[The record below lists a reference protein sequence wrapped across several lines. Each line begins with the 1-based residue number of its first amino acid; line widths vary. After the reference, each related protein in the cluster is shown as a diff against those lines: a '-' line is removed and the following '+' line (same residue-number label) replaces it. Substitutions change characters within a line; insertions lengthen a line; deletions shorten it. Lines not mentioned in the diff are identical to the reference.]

1 MNIKDLIYAY
11 IIGDSFGL
19 SRLKNSDIE
28 SNKIVDNKNLNITK
42 GNYSSMTTFMLSTM
56 DSISSNDKFNIT
68 DILNKMCTSLI
79 VNKYTSDGNF
89 YDLDKTTLEILEIY
103 MKKNNLSY
111 NYNENDLNGYAL
123 SRVLPIIID
132 NYYKEENL
140 DNFVQL
146 ISITNT
152 NEEVLIGIFILYKY
166 ILNLMNEKDK
176 HKALKIKFP
185 TGFDTKLLKK
195 YKNILKGNIYYN
207 EIEFNKNIY
216 NILKII
222 FYVILN
228 TKNFNEII
236 MMLNNIEGNTNIYSS
251 LIFTI
256 GYLLY
261 GNSDIIDMKKC
272 IKNKKEINKCINKF
286 GGIYEKI
293 S

>member
-166 ILNLMNEKDK
+166 ILNLLIEKDK
-176 HKALKIKFP
+176 HKAIKIKFP
-185 TGFDTKLLKK
+185 TGFDAKLLKK